1 MEGDKKRIP
10 RERERY
16 RETERK
22 EDRKG
27 GSEDKDT
34 RHEQRRTDIRPA
46 R

>member
-10 RERERY
+10 REREKD

-27 GSEDKDT
+27 GSEDKKRDT
-34 RHEQRRTDIRPA
+34 NNVAQI
-46 R
+46 